1 MNGYQYRAIV
11 TGAAPCAA
19 QTSRVATLT
28 VNPLPVTIAGSVLHL
43 IPACYQVYKLPCLQ
57 PLHQTLPVA
66 MAIAGCATAW
76 CWQPLDGVVSGIG
89 TGSLRL

>member
-28 VNPLPVTIAGSVLHL
+28 VNPLPVIVISAAPYTSL
-43 IPACYQVYKLPCLQ
+43 LPGLQTTCLQ
-57 PLHQTLPVA
+57 PLHQTLPEP
-66 MAIAGCATAW
+66 MAIAGYATGGVK
-76 CWQPLDGVVSGIG
+76 QPSLGVVSGIG
-89 TGSLRL
+89 TGSLRLM

>member
-28 VNPLPVTIAGSVLHL
+28 VNPLPVIVISAAPYTSLLPGLQTTLSSTVTPN
-43 IPACYQVYKLPCLQ
+43 PATTYSWLRN
-57 PLHQTLPVA
+57 
-66 MAIAGCATAW
+66 
-76 CWQPLDGVVSGIG
+76 GVVLS
-89 TGSLRL
+89 SLHWVWLAE